1 MGWALFALALGS
13 WHFPRHLSLTPL
25 LVVCSL
31 QPLLGANPVGSALIM
46 SLFAV
51 PPAPPEVR
59 DSGGFLLG
67 DTVGPYDEGESMS
80 ITCLSANSGS
90 PPPKLTW

>member
-1 MGWALFALALGS
+1 
-13 WHFPRHLSLTPL
+13 
-25 LVVCSL
+25 
-31 QPLLGANPVGSALIM
+31 M
-46 SLFAV
+46 SLFLAV

-90 PPPKLTW
+90 PPPTLTW

>member
-1 MGWALFALALGS
+1 MDATTAKHEQEVSCASYILVSNVAF
-13 WHFPRHLSLTPL
+13 LSPL
-25 LVVCSL
+25 
-31 QPLLGANPVGSALIM
+31 
-46 SLFAV
+46 V

-67 DTVGPYDEGESMS
+67 DTVGPYDEGEAMS

>member
-1 MGWALFALALGS
+1 MGALRARSWVLAFS
-13 WHFPRHLSLTPL
+13 QTFITPL